1 MPMLLSLVIFG
12 YSSPGF
18 EVRNFALTGVTEFD
32 IQLTNVQDESYLII
46 TIHVSRS
53 IPSKKKII
61 YSFSPRV
68 LIFRIRLKEK

>member
-32 IQLTNVQDESYLII
+32 IQLTNVQDQSYLII

-53 IPSKKKII
+53 IP
-61 YSFSPRV
+61 
-68 LIFRIRLKEK
+68 